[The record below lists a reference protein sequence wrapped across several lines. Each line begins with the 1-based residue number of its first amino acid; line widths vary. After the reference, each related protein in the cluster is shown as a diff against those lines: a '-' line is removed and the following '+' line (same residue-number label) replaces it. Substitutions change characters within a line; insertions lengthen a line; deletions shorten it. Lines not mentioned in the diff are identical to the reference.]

1 MTLDE
6 TLGSFASCLTDE
18 RAKAF
23 EAGDV
28 IVAALREQ
36 RLQLAGQTVRRVAKA
51 RRTLLGQLAAAGHC
65 SVKEVAERGAI
76 AATFDREATKDV
88 HWVVLRACLAA
99 AQRTGREATAVLDE
113 ALANGWHCKE
123 IGKLGAK
130 VRAPTEEPAVCP
142 TCGAEKRTEAA

>member
-6 TLGSFASCLTDE
+6 HLDAFTQALATE
-18 RAKAF
+18 RATAF
-23 EAGDV
+23 ATGDT

>member
-6 TLGSFASCLTDE
+6 HLDAFAQALADE
-18 RAKAF
+18 RAHAF
-23 EAGDV
+23 ATGDT

-76 AATFDREATKDV
+76 AATFDCEATKDV
-88 HWVVLRACLAA
+88 AWVVLRACLAA
-99 AQRTGREATAVLDE
+99 AERTGRGATAILDE
-113 ALANGWHCKE
+113 ALAAGLHVNGINK
-123 IGKLGAK
+123 IGRAAK
-130 VRAPTEEPAVCP
+130 GPAEESAVCP